1 LRALLPLLALP
12 LAACVTTQ
20 EQQAEAV
27 LAGVLAQHHAAVAAI
42 SGGPAARSAPPVAQ
56 RPTTGEAAALL
67 GATPERVTARL
78 GQPDLRRAEPG
89 AEVWRYSAA
98 HCHLDLVFYPEAGSL
113 RVGHAAA
120 RAAGLTAR
128 SESEC
133 LADIAARPAPARMA
147 ALR

>member
-1 LRALLPLLALP
+1 M
-12 LAACVTTQ
+12 TTQ

-27 LAGVLAQHHAAVAAI
+27 LAGVVAQHRAAVAAV
-42 SGGPAARSAPPVAQ
+42 SGGTAAPVAQ
-56 RPTTGEAAALL
+56 RPSTGAAAALI
-67 GATPERVTARL
+67 GATPDRVTARL
-78 GQPDLRRAEPG
+78 GQPDLRRAEGG
-89 AEVWRYSAA
+89 AEVWRYSAP

-128 SESEC
+128 SEGEC
-133 LADIAARPAPARMA
+133 LADIAARPAPARVA